1 MLINSKTHLVSKNYD
16 RKCLTEFLDSKKLGP
31 TKIATV
37 TDLHFPLFLSFS
49 LFFLYSSPYL
59 HTALSL
65 SLMSLSL
72 FMSHSFFLSLSLVQ
86 SAWALAHSLVG
97 ELLASCKKHLSRYSS
112 ATSCHLE

>member
-49 LFFLYSSPYL
+49 LIFLYSSLYL

-65 SLMSLSL
+65 SHMSLSL
-72 FMSHSFFLSLSLVQ
+72 HVTFFLSFSFSCPECVGLGPFVGWRIARFVQETLV
-86 SAWALAHSLVG
+86 
-97 ELLASCKKHLSRYSS
+97 
-112 ATSCHLE
+112 